1 LREVTRLNDEPAVV
15 NAELIEMIEAK
26 PDTIVTMT
34 TGRKIIVTESV
45 EEVVQKVIEYRQ
57 VIRPIIKTNALPLPI
72 NCPVKSCPLDVIEGG
87 GSDISAPAEG
97 AVAEKRPI

>member
-1 LREVTRLNDEPAVV
+1 MIEVTKLNDEPAVI
-15 NAELIEMIEAK
+15 NAELIEMIEAR

-87 GSDISAPAEG
+87 ISNVSSPTDG
-97 AVAEKRPI
+97 AIG